1 MRKKSKH
8 IGVWVLLMSVGDE
21 SVDILFIMGND
32 SESLSVTAGFMSAC
46 TFLDPLP
53 NGSYNDENFELYPEL
68 LRGFVDVVYNEL
80 LPETYLDNY
89 YIPMSCAT
97 DDAIYSS
104 PTAAWRIFSSGS
116 AKMLSNPFDTK
127 WRDNYRAINYL
138 NMFLENDRGY
148 NTRYMVAEDSDLAL
162 RNCLQGSAYGLRA
175 WMYFDLLRVFGG
187 KAENG
192 ELLGVPILT
201 EPTDPKTADA
211 STIERATFDEC
222 AEQILKDCDSAY
234 KYLPRNNRDY
244 PGDPQQSI
252 QITGSARYKSLDQIA
267 IDGLRAMVYIFW
279 ASPAYNPENDMSRYD
294 KAARYAAA
302 VIKHKL
308 EVESTLT
315 GGFDPTRGFSWHN
328 VNSPEIIWP
337 SEMRQS
343 SNLET
348 SFYPQQF
355 GGSALVAPTQDL
367 VDAFPMANGYPIN
380 DKRSNYD
387 PTHPYEGRD
396 PRFYATIFYNGAQVR
411 RLNNA
416 SEVMYTFECANGGK
430 DAPGSNEVSAT
441 GYYIKKF
448 IYRNWNTND
457 TTKELGYR
465 CIHFMNWTKMCLI
478 FAEAANKYVGPTDEG
493 TYGYSARQAIAWL
506 RNRPTNDDEPGL
518 GTFGDPYLD
527 ECAAEATTFE
537 GLVKNEWRV
546 ETCFEGDRYYNLRRW
561 ATDVSE
567 INKPIHMA
575 KISNQSGL
583 ISYEYPVVET
593 LKYPSLWAPIP
604 YTEIRKCPKLLQNQG
619 WETWK

>member
-1 MRKKSKH
+1 MKRK
-8 IGVWVLLMSVGDE
+8 IYLLV
-21 SVDILFIMGND
+21 
-32 SESLSVTAGFMSAC
+32 LSVTAGFMSAC

-192 ELLGVPILT
+192 ELLGIPILT

>member
-1 MRKKSKH
+1 MKRK
-8 IGVWVLLMSVGDE
+8 IYLLV
-21 SVDILFIMGND
+21 
-32 SESLSVTAGFMSAC
+32 LSVTAGFMSAC

-201 EPTDPKTADA
+201 EPTTDPKTADA

>member
-1 MRKKSKH
+1 MKRK
-8 IGVWVLLMSVGDE
+8 IYLLV
-21 SVDILFIMGND
+21 
-32 SESLSVTAGFMSAC
+32 LSVTAGFMSAC

-80 LPETYLDNY
+80 LPKTYLDNY
-89 YIPMSCAT
+89 YTPMSCAT

-192 ELLGVPILT
+192 ELLGVPMLT

-279 ASPAYNPENDMSRYD
+279 ASPASNPEIDMSRYD
-294 KAARYAAA
+294 KSARYAAA

>member
-1 MRKKSKH
+1 MKRK
-8 IGVWVLLMSVGDE
+8 IYLLV
-21 SVDILFIMGND
+21 
-32 SESLSVTAGFMSAC
+32 LSVTAGFMSAC

-367 VDAFPMANGYPIN
+367 VDAFPIANGYPIN

>member
-1 MRKKSKH
+1 MKRK
-8 IGVWVLLMSVGDE
+8 IYLLV
-21 SVDILFIMGND
+21 
-32 SESLSVTAGFMSAC
+32 LSVTAGFMSAC

-527 ECAAEATTFE
+527 ECAAEATTSE

>member
-1 MRKKSKH
+1 MKRK
-8 IGVWVLLMSVGDE
+8 IYLLV
-21 SVDILFIMGND
+21 
-32 SESLSVTAGFMSAC
+32 LSVTAGFMSAC

>member
-1 MRKKSKH
+1 MKRK
-8 IGVWVLLMSVGDE
+8 IDLLV
-21 SVDILFIMGND
+21 
-32 SESLSVTAGFMSAC
+32 LSVTAGFMSAC

-68 LRGFVDVVYNEL
+68 LRGFVDVVYNEF

-89 YIPMSCAT
+89 YTPMSCAT

-104 PTAAWRIFSSGS
+104 PTAAWRIFASGS
-116 AKMLSNPFDTK
+116 AKMSSNPFNAK

-201 EPTDPKTADA
+201 EPTEAKTADA

-267 IDGLRAMVYIFW
+267 IDGLRAMVYILW
-279 ASPAYNPENDMSRYD
+279 ASPAYNPGNDMSRYD

-328 VNSPEIIWP
+328 TNSPEIVWL

-343 SNLET
+343 SDLET

-355 GGSALVAPTQDL
+355 GGSASVAPTQDL

-380 DKRSNYD
+380 DKRSGYD
-387 PTHPYEGRD
+387 PTNPYQGRD

-430 DAPGSNEVSAT
+430 DAPGSNKVSAT

-478 FAEAANKYVGPTDEG
+478 FAEAANRYVGPTDEG
-493 TYGYSARQAIAWL
+493 TYGYSAKQAIAWL

-518 GTFGDPYLD
+518 GAFGDPYLD
-527 ECAAEATTFE
+527 ECAAGATTFE

-583 ISYEYPVVET
+583 ISYEYPVMET

>member
-1 MRKKSKH
+1 MKRK
-8 IGVWVLLMSVGDE
+8 IYLLV
-21 SVDILFIMGND
+21 
-32 SESLSVTAGFMSAC
+32 LSVTAGFMSAC

-619 WETWK
+619 WETWT

>member
-1 MRKKSKH
+1 MKRK
-8 IGVWVLLMSVGDE
+8 IYLLV
-21 SVDILFIMGND
+21 
-32 SESLSVTAGFMSAC
+32 LSVTAGFMSAC

-506 RNRPTNDDEPGL
+506 RNRSTNDDEPGL

>member
-1 MRKKSKH
+1 MKRK
-8 IGVWVLLMSVGDE
+8 IYLLV
-21 SVDILFIMGND
+21 
-32 SESLSVTAGFMSAC
+32 LSVTAGFMSAC

-116 AKMLSNPFDTK
+116 AKMSSNPFDTK

-328 VNSPEIIWP
+328 VNSSEIIWP

-396 PRFYATIFYNGAQVR
+396 PRFYATIFYNGAQVH

-416 SEVMYTFECANGGK
+416 SEVMSTFECANGGK

>member
-1 MRKKSKH
+1 MKRK
-8 IGVWVLLMSVGDE
+8 IYLLV
-21 SVDILFIMGND
+21 
-32 SESLSVTAGFMSAC
+32 LSVTAGFMSAC

-308 EVESTLT
+308 DVESTLT

>member
-1 MRKKSKH
+1 MKRK
-8 IGVWVLLMSVGDE
+8 IYLLV
-21 SVDILFIMGND
+21 
-32 SESLSVTAGFMSAC
+32 LSVTAGFMSAC

-619 WETWK
+619 WEMWK

>member
-1 MRKKSKH
+1 MKRK
-8 IGVWVLLMSVGDE
+8 IYLLV
-21 SVDILFIMGND
+21 
-32 SESLSVTAGFMSAC
+32 LSVTAGFMSAC

-527 ECAAEATTFE
+527 ECAAEATAFE

>member
-1 MRKKSKH
+1 MKRK
-8 IGVWVLLMSVGDE
+8 IYLLV
-21 SVDILFIMGND
+21 
-32 SESLSVTAGFMSAC
+32 LSVTAGFMSAC

-89 YIPMSCAT
+89 YIPMTCAT

>member
-1 MRKKSKH
+1 MKRK
-8 IGVWVLLMSVGDE
+8 IYLLV
-21 SVDILFIMGND
+21 
-32 SESLSVTAGFMSAC
+32 LSVTAGFMSAC

-279 ASPAYNPENDMSRYD
+279 ASPAYNPENDISRFD

>member
-1 MRKKSKH
+1 MKRK
-8 IGVWVLLMSVGDE
+8 IYLLV
-21 SVDILFIMGND
+21 
-32 SESLSVTAGFMSAC
+32 LSVTAGFMSAC

-162 RNCLQGSAYGLRA
+162 RNCPQGSAYGLRA

>member
-1 MRKKSKH
+1 MKRK
-8 IGVWVLLMSVGDE
+8 IYLLV
-21 SVDILFIMGND
+21 
-32 SESLSVTAGFMSAC
+32 LSVTAGFMSAC

-116 AKMLSNPFDTK
+116 AKMSSNPFDTK

-267 IDGLRAMVYIFW
+267 IDGLRAMVYIIW

-328 VNSPEIIWP
+328 VNSSEIIWP

-396 PRFYATIFYNGAQVR
+396 PRFYATIFYNGAQVH

-567 INKPIHMA
+567 INKLIHMA

>member
-1 MRKKSKH
+1 MKRK
-8 IGVWVLLMSVGDE
+8 IYLLV
-21 SVDILFIMGND
+21 
-32 SESLSVTAGFMSAC
+32 LSVTAGFMSAC

-127 WRDNYRAINYL
+127 WRDNYRAINNL

>member
-1 MRKKSKH
+1 MKRK
-8 IGVWVLLMSVGDE
+8 IYLLV
-21 SVDILFIMGND
+21 
-32 SESLSVTAGFMSAC
+32 LSVTAGFMSAC

-493 TYGYSARQAIAWL
+493 TDGYSARQAIAWL

>member
-1 MRKKSKH
+1 MKRK
-8 IGVWVLLMSVGDE
+8 IYLLV
-21 SVDILFIMGND
+21 
-32 SESLSVTAGFMSAC
+32 LSVTAGFMSAC

-53 NGSYNDENFELYPEL
+53 NCSYNDENFELYPEL